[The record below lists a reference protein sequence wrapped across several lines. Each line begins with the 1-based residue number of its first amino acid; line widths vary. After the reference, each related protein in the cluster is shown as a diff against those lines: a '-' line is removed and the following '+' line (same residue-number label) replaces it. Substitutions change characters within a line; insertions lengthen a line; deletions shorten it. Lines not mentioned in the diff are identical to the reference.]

1 MIIFFSSP
9 RVTGLSHETM
19 FGYRMPFNVHTCTLR
34 CQYIYI
40 FVTILIF
47 FPVRS
52 DAAVLL
58 VGSQVTTVM
67 RFFLRRNMS
76 IARERAWMYT
86 VESRGKGP
94 EFWQPYV
101 EEWEHPPSLHM
112 NKSFIDKV
120 LSTSFGRSVIKQ
132 RQFLFQPPPLPGSD

>member
-1 MIIFFSSP
+1 MKQCSVIECRSTSIPVRFA
-9 RVTGLSHETM
+9 V
-19 FGYRMPFNVHTCTLR
+19 N
-34 CQYIYI
+34 IYI
-40 FVTILIF
+40 FITILIS
-47 FPVRS
+47 FPGRS

-101 EEWEHPPSLHM
+101 EEWEHPPSLHV

-120 LSTSFGRSVIKQ
+120 LSTSFGRSAIKQ
-132 RQFLFQPPPLPGSD
+132 RQFLFQPLPGSD